1 MFKWDEEYS
10 VGIQVIDVQH
20 KELFKLL
27 NKLLEAMKQGH
38 ASSVTSEIIL
48 ELEKYAVLHFQKEE
62 FFFHRFSFSGTEEHI
77 REHQLFIQKVTSL
90 KADLKSGK
98 VIMSFELLNFL
109 KEWIDHHILKVD
121 KEYSECFK
129 QNGLR

>member
-1 MFKWDEEYS
+1 MFQWNEKYS
-10 VGIQVIDVQH
+10 VGIQVVDVQH

-27 NKLLEAMKQGH
+27 NKLLEAMKQGY
-38 ASSVTSEIIL
+38 ASNVTNEIIM

-77 REHQLFIQKVTSL
+77 REHQHFIQKVTSL

-98 VIMSFELLNFL
+98 IIISFELLNFL
-109 KEWIDHHILKVD
+109 KDWIDHHILIVD
-121 KEYSECFK
+121 KQYSECFK
-129 QNGLR
+129 QNGLQ

>member
-10 VGIQVIDVQH
+10 VGIQAIDTQH
-20 KELFKLL
+20 KEIFKLL
-27 NKLLEAMKQGH
+27 NKLLEAMKQGQAGH
-38 ASSVTSEIIL
+38 VTNEIIL

-62 FFFHRFSFSGTEEHI
+62 FFFHRFSFSGAEEHI
-77 REHQLFIQKVTSL
+77 REHQMFIQKVISL

-98 VIMSFELLNFL
+98 IIMSFELLNFL